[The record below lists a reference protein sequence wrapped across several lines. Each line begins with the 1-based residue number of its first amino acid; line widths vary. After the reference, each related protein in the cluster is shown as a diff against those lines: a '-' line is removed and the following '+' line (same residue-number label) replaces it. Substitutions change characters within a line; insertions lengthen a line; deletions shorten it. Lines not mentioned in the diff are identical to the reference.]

1 MIRKFALRAA
11 CTLFV
16 SFSVGTGTALAAAN
30 PLGLAFSSTTNVERY
45 GKATGMLI
53 TGRCNKADSKFAAA
67 RAKGGEVLVYIN
79 PSERPDRYICA
90 QDEKFYMGDRGR
102 VPLWPYPSYGQRQN
116 YGGTKLTDMRPGSP
130 WILHVVK
137 QVETLMR
144 EGKVDGVFLDVV
156 GGQLWTSLANWNSWS
171 QTEKNLWTDGNIDLV
186 KRIDAKRRA
195 INPMFIVVNNNVWK
209 RNGDERG
216 QPGERYVDG
225 IMLEHHKYSSTWH
238 KNYISRKFSDLGQRR
253 VFVIANSTSEALL
266 WAKVPG
272 VTHVSDQKS
281 SQYRY
286 PNLPVV
292 PFSYRGD
299 RD

>member
-1 MIRKFALRAA
+1 MIRKLALRAA

-16 SFSVGTGTALAAAN
+16 SFSVGAGTALAGAN

-45 GKATGMLI
+45 AKPTGMLI
-53 TGRCNKADSKFAAA
+53 TGRCNKADPKFAAA

-137 QVETLMR
+137 HVEALMR

-156 GGQLWTSLANWNSWS
+156 GGQLWTSLANWSSWS
-171 QTEKNLWTDGNIDLV
+171 QTERNLWTDGNIDLV
-186 KRIDAKRRA
+186 RRIDAKRRA

-225 IMLEHHKYSSTWH
+225 VMLEHHKYSSTWH
-238 KNYISRKFSDLGQRR
+238 KNYIGRRFSDLGQRR
-253 VFVIANSTSEALL
+253 VFVIANNTSEALL

-272 VTHVSDQKS
+272 VTHVSNQTNA
-281 SQYRY
+281 QYRY
-286 PNLPVV
+286 PNVPVV
-292 PFSYRGD
+292 PFSYLGD